1 VTTLEKGGLSNNCF
15 MPNQESPV
23 IRIEPAARVA
33 FVNWAELWRYRDLL
47 ELLIKRDLTV
57 RYRQTILGPLWLIL
71 QPLVLTIVF
80 SGVFGAVG
88 QFSTDGIPRPL
99 FYLAGLVPWAYFSL
113 VFGQVASS
121 LHSNVH
127 LFSKVYFPRL
137 VIPLS
142 VLVSG
147 LLALGIQVVCLHLV
161 RGFYLLSGW
170 DTGSFSYL
178 DALLWLPFALLLL
191 MGFTFGAGLWMAVL
205 TARYRDL
212 VQVSPF
218 FVQVLM
224 YVTPLLYPLSALPE
238 RYRPIA
244 SLNPLT
250 VVLEAHRL
258 AVFGVG
264 SLSVSSA
271 LIAAVATLVMLGS
284 GLRAFS
290 KMERTVVDSI

>member
-1 VTTLEKGGLSNNCF
+1 MIKQDTPVTKIQPASKG
-15 MPNQESPV
+15 
-23 IRIEPAARVA
+23 A
-33 FVNWAELWRYRDLL
+33 FVNWTELWKYRDLL
-47 ELLIKRDLTV
+47 ELLIRRDFTV
-57 RYRQTILGPLWLIL
+57 RYRQTILGPIWLIL
-71 QPLVLTIVF
+71 QPLVLTVVF

-88 QFSTDGIPRPL
+88 QFSTDGLPRPL

-142 VLVSG
+142 VLISG
-147 LLALGIQVVCLHLV
+147 LLALVIQMICFHLV
-161 RGFYLLSGW
+161 RGFYVFSGW
-170 DTGSFSYL
+170 QTGSFSFL
-178 DALLWLPFALLLL
+178 NALVWFPFALLLL
-191 MGFTFGAGLWMAVL
+191 LGFTFGAGLWMAVL

-224 YVTPLLYPLSALPE
+224 YVTPLLYPLSAMPE
-238 RYRPIA
+238 KYRVVA

-250 VVLEAHRL
+250 VVLEAHRV

-264 SLSVSSA
+264 SVTVSSA
-271 LIAAVATLVMLGS
+271 VIAASATVVMLFS

-290 KMERTVVDSI
+290 RMERTVVDSI